1 MMIDKSILEDLG
13 ACTVRYK
20 MSDFIFKEDDVLKY
34 YYQITEGKIKLNNY
48 SESGKEILH
57 SIHEEGQ
64 SIGEYL
70 LFLGDIGS
78 PVNAIAVTHCQVAKL
93 PKNTFFSLLEND
105 YRLCVNFKKAIS
117 QSLHFQH
124 VMGKSATQ
132 SSTLKLKALFDY
144 LKGMQPETA
153 PFAFRIPL
161 TRQEMANYTGMR
173 VETAIKTIKQMEQ
186 QNLVKIVKR
195 KLFY

>member
-70 LFLGDIGS
+70 LFLGDVGS

-93 PKNTFFSLLEND
+93 PKNTFFSLLEKD

-124 VMGKSATQ
+124 VMGKSEGKSALPACPYRITVVQ
-132 SSTLKLKALFDY
+132 S
-144 LKGMQPETA
+144 
-153 PFAFRIPL
+153 IPGGS
-161 TRQEMANYTGMR
+161 AGG
-173 VETAIKTIKQMEQ
+173 V
-186 QNLVKIVKR
+186 
-195 KLFY
+195 